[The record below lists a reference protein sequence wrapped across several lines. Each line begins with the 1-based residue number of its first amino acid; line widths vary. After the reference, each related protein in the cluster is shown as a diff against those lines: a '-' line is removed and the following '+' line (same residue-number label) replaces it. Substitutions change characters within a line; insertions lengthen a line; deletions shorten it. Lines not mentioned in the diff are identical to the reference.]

1 MIEPDPIALAISLVM
16 TLFALGIARMFFGN
30 DPEE

>member
-1 MIEPDPIALAISLVM
+1 MIEFLIPALALSLVM